1 MEQRNANKK
10 SVEKLKQIEYTFSTF
25 RKILRLGRCIDVL
38 YSSLTTINYTEPMV
52 RLTSTL
58 SKITNG
64 LYLLCDHV
72 LWAARAGLADINTA
86 EWGTTANRY
95 WLFSIYCNL
104 IRDVYEIFRII
115 SLYNNKVNKSKS
127 IKTVCGYSQNT
138 SRITYNN
145 YQSGNKM
152 LLNILSEHKDVVLD
166 TVKNSCD
173 VFIPLTSLGFVKLS
187 PGTIGMLGTIS
198 SIISIIVLIDPLSK
212 LTPS

>member
-1 MEQRNANKK
+1 METIVKLNNQTLGRDKLARLIQYLSRVVWHYMEQRNANKK

-115 SLYNNKVNKSKS
+115 SLYNNKV
-127 IKTVCGYSQNT
+127 YSLFL
-138 SRITYNN
+138 NN
-145 YQSGNKM
+145 EEIHVN
-152 LLNILSEHKDVVLD
+152 
-166 TVKNSCD
+166 
-173 VFIPLTSLGFVKLS
+173 
-187 PGTIGMLGTIS
+187 
-198 SIISIIVLIDPLSK
+198 IDPEMLCFLMKDLTQILAVKVKCYTK
-212 LTPS
+212 LDGEKLLRKLVFYCNIA